1 VEICGL
7 DIDVSNLK
15 QNQQDYQYITNTKK
29 YSDEEK
35 SLLETNKYL
44 ADLFHYNLTVPTELT
59 KDSNPPLEYL
69 HNRGISDEI
78 IKEMNL
84 GVVHKGQLL
93 NFHNND
99 ENSLLSN
106 EKLSK
111 LGMIGYGK
119 NGYYEVFE
127 DRIMFPITD
136 EKGNIVTF
144 AGRTIKDDDRKYLH
158 TNETPIFHKKELL
171 YNYSDAKG
179 YSYNDELI
187 LVEGYMDVIGAKKK
201 GIDNVVAL
209 MGTAITEEHI
219 NLLKKNHCS
228 ITLALDND
236 YGKEENTGKKAILKA
251 IPHLLKQ
258 GFKVDVLDISK
269 LGEYKDF
276 GDLGNTNLS
285 KQEILDVKTSSFTYM
300 MDNYYFE
307 HKAFDVEGI
316 YEVFEK
322 AKEDSFIVTTLDES
336 KFKEYIYS
344 RTSFNKEELEE
355 IMYPKVIEK
364 PVSPLSSLQDV
375 AMNSYIVGKIE
386 NYVNRKNDKLLSG
399 YYELNKEKLD
409 NLALEVFKTY
419 DTRYLDSENKEL
431 NIESLIDDVLKLDDN
446 YSKYVALNSFS
457 YNNVFEKTYIKNR
470 NGSAKVD
477 LTFEQKQMIISQ
489 FEESLSND
497 QKLALEEVEELYIIN
512 DTSDLDGILHENN
525 ETMQMF
531 KSNIQERMFLN
542 KHNMEFFK
550 YGNLFLKI
558 DKDFISND
566 YKGKTGNFK
575 TILFF
580 NNLTGKMKVEKD
592 QLVKDEPK
600 IVNTEEQIIEKE
612 DDISKDYIFSINKM
626 LFVDELSTDTHYF
639 IRVPNTSAKDYIYLP
654 KEEGNWSDNQEVFFT
669 KLKSGVKYKIY
680 DKTGNFK
687 REMTTSELKQYW
699 EDKTNKQVFEFK
711 PEEIKQN
718 DDKPKNPVPY
728 VPIKEPVCKVFKSR
742 IITETDNGYYF
753 KTNDPGIILFATKKI
768 CKWNQSN
775 DFLIVKPKKNLL
787 TGSGISRYKCDGENK
802 IFDKRLSLDEIKEYL
817 SIFYPASYIKKN
829 KEIIRVDKSIC
840 EQRENFI
847 KIPITLDNV
856 LGYIRVNIVKCRE
869 DGNHIVLELLKNEQL
884 SFYSKEGKY
893 IGNYNIPEIKNSLSQ
908 KEKIIS
914 FPSKNKLDFNY
925 LINSYSDAVYEAGE
939 DRLEFKTTTI
949 ESDYKYFE
957 TVTTVQLNGNY
968 LYKPESKNIGPHKNE
983 VVQKGLFREKD
994 DVVAF
999 LKTYFGNRELSLCN
1013 ESIER
1018 EVVA

>member
-1 VEICGL
+1 M
-7 DIDVSNLK
+7 
-15 QNQQDYQYITNTKK
+15 
-29 YSDEEK
+29 
-35 SLLETNKYL
+35 
-44 ADLFHYNLTVPTELT
+44 
-59 KDSNPPLEYL
+59 EYL

-78 IKEMNL
+78 IEDMNL
-84 GVVHKGQLL
+84 GVVYKGQLL

-99 ENSLLSN
+99 QKSLLSN
-106 EKLSK
+106 EKLSE
-111 LGMIGYGK
+111 LGMIRYGK
-119 NGYYEVFE
+119 DGYYEVFE
-127 DRIMFPITD
+127 DRIMFPIAD

-158 TNETPIFHKKELL
+158 TNETSIFQKRELL

-179 YSYNDELI
+179 YLYNDELI

-209 MGTAITEEHI
+209 MGTAITEEHL

-236 YGKEENTGKKAILKA
+236 YTKEENTGKKEMLNA
-251 IPHLLKQ
+251 IPNLLKQ

-269 LGEYKDF
+269 LGKYKDF

-285 KQEILDVKTSSFTYM
+285 KQEILNAKISSFTYM

-336 KFKEYIYS
+336 KFKEYISS

-364 PVSPLSSLQDV
+364 SESPLSNLQDV

-386 NYVNRKNDKLLSG
+386 NYVNVKNDKLLSG
-399 YYELNKEKLD
+399 YYELNKEKVD
-409 NLALEVFKTY
+409 NQALEVFKTY
-419 DTRYLDSENKEL
+419 NTRFLDSKNKEL

-470 NGSAKVD
+470 KGSAKVN

-512 DTSDLDGILHENN
+512 DISDLDGILYENN

-542 KHNMEFFK
+542 KNNMEFFK

-566 YKGKTGNFK
+566 YKGRTGNFK

-580 NNLTGKMKVEKD
+580 NNLIGKMKIEKE
-592 QLVKDEPK
+592 QLVKEEPK
-600 IVNTEEQIIEKE
+600 VIHKEEQIIEKDE
-612 DDISKDYIFSINKM
+612 ISKDYVFSINKI
-626 LFVDELSTDTHYF
+626 LFVDGLSTATHYF
-639 IRVPNTSAKDYIYLP
+639 IRVPNTSAKDYIYLS

-669 KLKSGVKYKIY
+669 KLKSGAKYKIY

-687 REMTTSELKQYW
+687 REITTSELKHYW
-699 EDKTNKQVFEFK
+699 EDKTNKQVFASN

-718 DDKPKNPVPY
+718 DDKPNNIVPY

-742 IITETDNGYYF
+742 IINETNNGYYF
-753 KTNDPGIILFATKKI
+753 KTNDPEVILFVTKKI
-768 CKWNQSN
+768 CNWNQSK
-775 DFLIVKPKKNLL
+775 DYLIVKPKKNLL

-802 IFDKRLSLDEIKEYL
+802 SFDKRLSLDEIKEYL
-817 SIFYPASYIKKN
+817 SVFYPASYIKKN
-829 KEIIRVDKSIC
+829 KEIIRVDKSVC

-856 LGYIRVNIVKCRE
+856 LGYIRVNVVKCKE

-893 IGNYNIPEIKNSLSQ
+893 IGNYNIAEIKSSLSQ
-908 KEKIIS
+908 KEKIIP
-914 FPSKNKLDFNY
+914 FPSKNKLDFND
-925 LINSYSDAVYEAGE
+925 LINSYSNAVYEAGE

-949 ESDYKYFE
+949 ESGYEYFE

-968 LYKPESKNIGPHKNE
+968 LYKPEARNVGPYKNE
-983 VVQKGLFREKD
+983 VVQKGMFREKD

-1013 ESIER
+1013 ESMER